1 MCNPGKYEMRKILP
15 IILCLAA
22 CPAFADAVALE
33 NALRATYMACIG
45 INDEL
50 SGLKTMAGINTAV
63 TSVGTAAGAGAT
75 IVGIVKS
82 SKDAKAE
89 QLEEIL
95 EEIRRKQQNL
105 SPMTELDVTVFL
117 NEFNSGYEAI
127 LHGTDEVES
136 ELKKTT
142 KQSKSLG
149 NWRTGLLATSSATN
163 VAGAIIAGTNRIRG
177 DLQSQLDSCVAAVDN
192 LRDAIMQARLDGY
205 DVTEAQ
211 EIASACGEFEYAD
224 ISSVNNR
231 GTGAAISSGVG
242 AATGLVGTILSA
254 TANSDRTRN
263 DNSDD
268 GKQREKN
275 LNTASNVLAG
285 ATTAASAT
293 ATVFN
298 ATQINAIRRVSE
310 IAEKCTGVL
319 K

>member
-1 MCNPGKYEMRKILP
+1 MRKILP
-15 IILCLAA
+15 IILCLVA

-127 LHGTDEVES
+127 LHGTDEVAS
-136 ELKKTT
+136 ELEKTT

-177 DLQSQLDSCVAAVDN
+177 DLQSQLDSCVATVDN

-263 DNSDD
+263 DNTDD

>member
-1 MCNPGKYEMRKILP
+1 MRKILP
-15 IILCLAA
+15 IILCLVA

-127 LHGTDEVES
+127 LHGTDEVAS
-136 ELKKTT
+136 ELEKTT

-177 DLQSQLDSCVAAVDN
+177 DLQSQLDSCVATVDN

>member
-1 MCNPGKYEMRKILP
+1 
-15 IILCLAA
+15 
-22 CPAFADAVALE
+22 
-33 NALRATYMACIG
+33 
-45 INDEL
+45 
-50 SGLKTMAGINTAV
+50 
-63 TSVGTAAGAGAT
+63 
-75 IVGIVKS
+75 
-82 SKDAKAE
+82 
-89 QLEEIL
+89 
-95 EEIRRKQQNL
+95 
-105 SPMTELDVTVFL
+105 MTELDVRVFL

-177 DLQSQLDSCVAAVDN
+177 DLQSQLDSCVATVDN

-263 DNSDD
+263 DNTDD

>member
-1 MCNPGKYEMRKILP
+1 MRKILP

-149 NWRTGLLATSSATN
+149 NWRTGLLATSTATN

-177 DLQSQLDSCVAAVDN
+177 DLQSQLDSCVATVDN

-254 TANSDRTRN
+254 TANSDH
-263 DNSDD
+263 DSDD